1 MKRVPPNVTMKPGF
15 DGPSSSRDTMPP
27 MRHLSGDT
35 LLAAPGRTGQV
46 AAAANRSVPGA
57 VGVGGGP
64 VGIRNTAR
72 HASGD
77 SVYSNMSSEGGNLA
91 GHNMRRYRYFIYFN
105 SELKLFLELVLI
117 FHFCAYSL
125 NILMFI

>member
-35 LLAAPGRTGQV
+35 LLVAPGRALPV
-46 AAAANRSVPGA
+46 AAANRSVPGGI
-57 VGVGGGP
+57 GVGGGP
-64 VGIRNTAR
+64 SGFRSTAR

-77 SVYSNMSSEGGNLA
+77 SVYSSMSSEGDNLA
-91 GHNMRRYRYFIYFN
+91 GHNMRRYRY
-105 SELKLFLELVLI
+105 LRFLVNDRI
-117 FHFCAYSL
+117 F
-125 NILMFI
+125 